1 MDKIN
6 LLDIINNLSNK
17 NNNNINHNA
26 FFTITNFSNS
36 FFFSRII
43 DKQYNCLHINHLQAF
58 YYNIYYIFNKNV
70 SLDNLTE
77 EMVVNMKNKLI
88 LNVTKNKSFFK
99 YITNKCKKSSLVE
112 FIEQNESN
120 EYILQYMA
128 ESFNITI
135 AVLDCEIDKIVLYYG
150 DDSLDTYNSVFIF
163 SKLNNNYSILFE
175 NDNCEFNFNKIK
187 WLKNNLQYCIR
198 CNLEFKLGNSIN
210 INKNILHK
218 YIKTETIQ
226 KPIKNNIKDNTI
238 SNPTSNDN
246 SNSNKLDDNSK
257 NNSKNKS
264 NDNNLNIISEIKNIT
279 NINKVS
285 LQKIQTYATKL
296 GLEIKIKTSNGKK
309 LKNKT
314 KQQLYNEIIK
324 I

>member
-6 LLDIINNLSNK
+6 LLDIINTLSNK
-17 NNNNINHNA
+17 TNNNINHNE

-43 DKQYNCLHINHLQAF
+43 NKQYNCLHINHLQAF

-70 SLDNLTE
+70 SLDNISE
-77 EMVVNMKNKLI
+77 DMIINMKNKLI
-88 LNVTKNKSFFK
+88 LNVTKNRSFFK

-120 EYILQYMA
+120 EYILQYIA

-163 SKLNNNYSILFE
+163 SKINNEYSILFDK
-175 NDNCEFNFNKIK
+175 NNCEFNFNNIE

-218 YIKTETIQ
+218 YIKIDNVN
-226 KPIKNNIKDNTI
+226 KPMNNKTKNTPVCKPNIKH
-238 SNPTSNDN
+238 
-246 SNSNKLDDNSK
+246 SK
-257 NNSKNKS
+257 NENQPKHDLSVSNNKS
-264 NDNNLNIISEIKNIT
+264 VTISEIKKIT

-285 LQKIQTYATKL
+285 LQKIQNYATKL
-296 GLEIKIKTSNGKK
+296 GVDIKMKTSNGKN

-314 KQQLYNEIIK
+314 KQQLYNEII
-324 I
+324 IM